1 MDYTLIL
8 MHLNIVPG
16 MKFLDDI
23 VANKECK
30 LRGAHTVQGL
40 LFESVFSEFTF
51 GCQPTG
57 EGDRKDRKGNYEDKK
72 YVVTFTG
79 FIFSHLF
86 SESL

>member
-1 MDYTLIL
+1 
-8 MHLNIVPG
+8 

-51 GCQPTG
+51 RYQPAG
-57 EGDRKDRKGNYEDKK
+57 EEYCKDRSGNYENNK
-72 YVVTFTG
+72 YIVTFTG
-79 FIFSHLF
+79 FIF
-86 SESL
+86 